1 MLKILPLICDFHASQ
16 GLILRIVLCDYI
28 VWFCFGLFFAIRMS
42 TFVSTYGR
50 SEFGLK
56 KKSPGDLRQVIALL
70 ENLLALSTF
79 ESPLSSSS

>member
-1 MLKILPLICDFHASQ
+1 MLKVLPLIPDFHASQ
-16 GLILRIVLCDYI
+16 GLILRIVLCHYI

-56 KKSPGDLRQVIALL
+56 KKPWRSQAGYCFIGEFIGFVYI
-70 ENLLALSTF
+70 
-79 ESPLSSSS
+79 